1 MIVCMTS
8 ASAEPR
14 ESAADDDASQSTV
27 PADSSAGPEVDG
39 LEEHDGS
46 ITIRE
51 AGTVVDAMY
60 IRGAINVRAD
70 DVTIKNSVV
79 SYGGYHSIRIF
90 PGADGTRILDTDV
103 YCLKPHT
110 NGVVFGNYYAENV
123 ALHDCRN
130 DFMFSGG
137 SPAQIVTSSIDGVPY
152 VSDTAGDWSNP
163 TPVPK
168 PEASEEPSGEPTQEP
183 SGEPTEEP
191 SAEASATTDFP
202 DADSTGVPDG
212 VSLTAS
218 GSLNITKDGTV
229 VDGLHV
235 RGTITIAADD
245 VTVRNTLVQGGGA
258 GYPIN
263 VQSGTTGALI
273 EHVEVDNLN
282 STGIGILMN
291 GSGTIR
297 AADIHSA
304 EDGIRIQS
312 DDVTIED
319 SYIHDLH
326 RQPGGHHDTIQI
338 RSGDDVTIR
347 GNNLQPY
354 VASTDDPMNAAI
366 QIGSLLGADQI
377 SNFVVVGN
385 LMNGGNYTIQGGGRG
400 EVDSARYSDNLFG
413 RDFRYGPVSG
423 LQNSTWE
430 PSNVWADT
438 GEPVE

>member
-1 MIVCMTS
+1 GAWGLRANADQHRGGSDGKIQTAPNTEGARSVAHLIPHLRRTRDRGQPPKHRRRAATVASLLSIGMIVCMAS

-51 AGTVVDAMY
+51 AGSVVDAMY
-60 IRGAINVRAD
+60 IRGAINVQAD

-168 PEASEEPSGEPTQEP
+168 PEASEEPSGEPAEEP
-183 SGEPTEEP
+183 SGEPTQEP

-235 RGTITIAADD
+235 RGTITKAADD
-245 VTVRNTLVQGGGA
+245 
-258 GYPIN
+258 
-263 VQSGTTGALI
+263 
-273 EHVEVDNLN
+273 
-282 STGIGILMN
+282 
-291 GSGTIR
+291 
-297 AADIHSA
+297 
-304 EDGIRIQS
+304 
-312 DDVTIED
+312 
-319 SYIHDLH
+319 
-326 RQPGGHHDTIQI
+326 
-338 RSGDDVTIR
+338 
-347 GNNLQPY
+347 
-354 VASTDDPMNAAI
+354 
-366 QIGSLLGADQI
+366 
-377 SNFVVVGN
+377 
-385 LMNGGNYTIQGGGRG
+385 
-400 EVDSARYSDNLFG
+400 
-413 RDFRYGPVSG
+413 
-423 LQNSTWE
+423 
-430 PSNVWADT
+430 
-438 GEPVE
+438 

>member
-1 MIVCMTS
+1 PTQ
-8 ASAEPR
+8 EPS
-14 ESAADDDASQSTV
+14 E
-27 PADSSAGPEVDG
+27 
-39 LEEHDGS
+39 
-46 ITIRE
+46 
-51 AGTVVDAMY
+51 
-60 IRGAINVRAD
+60 
-70 DVTIKNSVV
+70 
-79 SYGGYHSIRIF
+79 
-90 PGADGTRILDTDV
+90 
-103 YCLKPHT
+103 
-110 NGVVFGNYYAENV
+110 
-123 ALHDCRN
+123 
-130 DFMFSGG
+130 
-137 SPAQIVTSSIDGVPY
+137 PAQ
-152 VSDTAGDWSNP
+152 
-163 TPVPK
+163 
-168 PEASEEPSGEPTQEP
+168 EPSGEPTQEP

-191 SAEASATTDFP
+191 SAEASVTTDFP

-297 AADIHSA
+297 AADIHAA

-366 QIGSLLGADQI
+366 QIGSLLGSDQI
-377 SNFVVVGN
+377 SNFVVV
-385 LMNGGNYTIQGGGRG
+385 
-400 EVDSARYSDNLFG
+400 
-413 RDFRYGPVSG
+413 
-423 LQNSTWE
+423 
-430 PSNVWADT
+430 
-438 GEPVE
+438 